1 MPLTRKIKLYL
12 DTSVWN
18 FLLAEDVPEERWWT
32 KLLFEKIEAG
42 KYESFISAVVSKEIE
57 KAPDPKKTQLNNLI
71 ERYHPILLEET
82 DKSVRLAEAYLKAG
96 ILSGKQRFDLDHIAV
111 AVVHQV
117 DVVVSWN
124 MEHIVKV
131 GTRLEVNRV
140 NLKQGYPR
148 LELCT
153 PREVI

>member
-1 MPLTRKIKLYL
+1 MDR
-12 DTSVWN
+12 N
-18 FLLAEDVPEERWWT
+18 
-32 KLLFEKIEAG
+32 
-42 KYESFISAVVSKEIE
+42 AVVSKEIDN
-57 KAPDPKKTQLNNLI
+57 APEAKRIRLNDLI
-71 ERYHPILLEET
+71 EKYQPILLEET
-82 DKSVRLAEAYLKAG
+82 EETVHLAETYLKAG
-96 ILSGKQRFDLDHIAV
+96 ILAGKHRFDLDHIAV

-140 NLKQGYPR
+140 NLKEGYPR
-148 LELCT
+148 LEICT